1 MKQKPRQK
9 QRPGLKAFL
18 DTSALIAGIASS
30 GGAARE
36 VINLAE
42 LRLITIYI
50 SRQVIIEAD
59 RNIKS
64 KLPEMLKE
72 LRTFIKILSPVL
84 VDDPTTEEINK
95 YSSFIHQNDAP
106 ILSAA
111 ISSGADYLI
120 TWDRKHFIKK
130 RSTFAV
136 NIKIVTPG
144 EFLRDFRKYI
154 EGLK

>member
-1 MKQKPRQK
+1 MEQKSR
-9 QRPGLKAFL
+9 LKVFL
-18 DTSALIAGIASS
+18 DTSTVIAGIASS
-30 GGAARE
+30 SGAAKE

-42 LRLITIYI
+42 MRLITIYI

-72 LRTFIKILSPVL
+72 LRAFIKILSPVL
-84 VDDPTTEEINK
+84 VDDPTTEEIKK
-95 YSSFIHQNDAP
+95 YSSCINQNDAP

-111 ISSGADYLI
+111 ISSGADYLV
-120 TWDRKHFIKK
+120 TWDKKHFIKK
-130 RSTFAV
+130 RSSFAV

-144 EFLRDFRKYI
+144 EFLQNFRKHI